1 MQEISGYDRI
11 GRVRLG
17 IEHRTPRGHWISF
30 VRPQARE
37 PEVKLHDCDAWV
49 ELRELLEPVERP
61 VGPRGKRS
69 ADLRLQ
75 GVVPR
80 KKTRRGGGVAAR
92 VERLG
97 FRQIARLG
105 VGAKAESERER
116 RMALARAGGRG
127 LRRPSR
133 VTVRGEHDT
142 GDNRDGGRRNRS
154 DEQHDATPRGHRR
167 TIARHPTL

>member
-1 MQEISGYDRI
+1 MQEVPGHDGI

-17 IEHRTPRGHWISF
+17 IEHRAPRGHRISF

-37 PEVKLHDCDAWV
+37 PEVKLHDCDARV

-61 VGPRGKRS
+61 VGPRGEGG

-75 GVVPR
+75 GVVPC
-80 KKTRRGGGVAAR
+80 KQTCRGGGVTAR

-97 FRQIARLG
+97 LRQIARLG
-105 VGAKAESERER
+105 IRTKSESERER
-116 RMALARAGGRG
+116 RTALTGARGRG

-133 VTVRGEHDT
+133 VAVRGEHDT
-142 GDNRDGGRRNRS
+142 GDDRDRSRRNRG